1 MSNFGEI
8 YSRNPRVH
16 AVNNNTLCGDTAK
29 ISISHQI
36 SPECPEPI
44 LTYFTGLLVV
54 LAGMVIPIF
63 VWQSPKGRC
72 YGNQLNLRSV
82 RLHHQEQPLFIASVL
97 NNGSDDRKSSFKRLT
112 RGPHYGAEWA
122 IC

>member
-1 MSNFGEI
+1 MPTKSVKLVMIGPGYSEIFGVI
-8 YSRNPRVH
+8 
-16 AVNNNTLCGDTAK
+16 
-29 ISISHQI
+29 II
-36 SPECPEPI
+36 
-44 LTYFTGLLVV
+44 
-54 LAGMVIPIF
+54 IPIF